1 MFPLH
6 CDLTN
11 ISRTGSSF
19 IIQIYPWQFDLAIFF
34 QDTAWSYKYFHG
46 ILSYKYL
53 QESLIIK
60 SFPKL
65 FKLKHQN
72 WGIKLEKPMVHKLEA
87 SRLGHKTG
95 KTHGLQI
102 GSIKIGA

>member
-1 MFPLH
+1 MF
-6 CDLTN
+6 
-11 ISRTGSSF
+11 TG
-19 IIQIYPWQFDLAIFF
+19 QFGHMCLR
-34 QDTAWSYKYFHG
+34 YK
-46 ILSYKYL
+46 
-53 QESLIIK
+53 QTV
-60 SFPKL
+60 